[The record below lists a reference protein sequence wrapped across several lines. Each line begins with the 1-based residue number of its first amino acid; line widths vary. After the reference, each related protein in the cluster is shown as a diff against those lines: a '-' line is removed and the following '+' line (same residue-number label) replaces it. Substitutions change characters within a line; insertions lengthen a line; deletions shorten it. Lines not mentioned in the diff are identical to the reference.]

1 MHHRH
6 KAQVGRPDDIFQP
19 DLIGDAG
26 AEMTYHAIVALDE
39 TASSMERKWG
49 MDRLPKLVSVETA
62 TKFGSAKAKLDDAIR
77 QQDDELIQKK
87 ASVLQKGW
95 LAMDR
100 EAFNHGAATLA
111 DLEDDAIHHR
121 HPENGR
127 AYVIVRAHGKGE
139 AVEGARTYTLDEV
152 CRVLDKFNLAS
163 GGAVEEAKRLF
174 PGAEVSGR
182 GARLP
187 DDEIPF

>member
-1 MHHRH
+1 
-6 KAQVGRPDDIFQP
+6 
-19 DLIGDAG
+19 
-26 AEMTYHAIVALDE
+26 MTYHAIVSLDE

-62 TKFGSAKAKLDDAIR
+62 AKFGSAKAKLDDAIR
-77 QQDDELIQKK
+77 QQDGELIQRK

-95 LAMDR
+95 MAMDR
-100 EAFNHGAATLA
+100 EAFNHGAATLE
-111 DLEDDAIHHR
+111 DLGDDTIHHS

-127 AYVIVRAHGKGE
+127 RYMIVRQHGASE
-139 AVEGARTYTLDEV
+139 VVDGAKVYSLDEV